1 VALRTVGGGGE
12 ADLDLRAI
20 TDEQDI
26 VELEEPD
33 PSPEHGPSD
42 QSGTLL
48 ESERREAP
56 NGPRSSPAPPE
67 RTVAQESHGNGGLAA
82 QSDEEFDRWASH
94 SARRLRVGV
103 PRHDSPAGTAHLP
116 GEPESRRRKSRKPAT
131 VAGGGSPRS
140 RRSAKSHAA
149 ETPWRSLQSGRAR
162 RAVVVVVLSLVA
174 VSAAAIILD
183 GGGRRTRHPK
193 QPLIAHSGV
202 DTSASAL
209 ELWTPKRLLSEAAAR
224 ARASDHQAQHRNGRA
239 GVRRRQAHTATVSV
253 SRSTVSNGSAGSSPH
268 ASPAQT
274 HTPTAQPITSSTAP
288 SSTSSGSSAARQ
300 ASGAQPPFGSNGTL
314 GPGSSPQS

>member
-12 ADLDLRAI
+12 ADLDMRAI

-26 VELEEPD
+26 VELQEPD
-33 PSPEHGPSD
+33 PTPENGASD

-67 RTVAQESHGNGGLAA
+67 RTVAHESHANGGLAA

-131 VAGGGSPRS
+131 VAGGASPRS
-140 RRSAKSHAA
+140 RRTAKSRVA
-149 ETPWRSLQSGRAR
+149 ETRWRSLQLGRAR
-162 RAVVVVVLSLVA
+162 RAVVVVTLSLVA
-174 VSAAAIILD
+174 VSAAAIML
-183 GGGRRTRHPK
+183 GGVGGSGHPR
-193 QPLIAHSGV
+193 QPPIAHSGA
-202 DTSASAL
+202 DTSASAV
-209 ELWTPKRLLSEAAAR
+209 ELWTPKRLISEAAAR
-224 ARASDHQAQHRNGRA
+224 ARAPEHQARHSNRRP
-239 GVRRRQAHTATVSV
+239 GVRRSQAHSATVSV

-268 ASPAQT
+268 ASPVHTPAQT
-274 HTPTAQPITSSTAP
+274 SEPITSSTAA
-288 SSTSSGSSAARQ
+288 SSTSSGGSAAHQ
-300 ASGAQPPFGSNGTL
+300 ASRAQPAFGSDGTL

>member
-1 VALRTVGGGGE
+1 VALRTVGGGSE
-12 ADLDLRAI
+12 ADLDMRAI

-26 VELEEPD
+26 VELQEPD
-33 PSPEHGPSD
+33 PTPENGASN

-48 ESERREAP
+48 ESEGRDAS
-56 NGPRSSPAPPE
+56 NGPRSSPAAPE
-67 RTVAQESHGNGGLAA
+67 RTVGQESHGNGGLAA
-82 QSDEEFDRWASH
+82 QSDEEFDRWASR

-116 GEPESRRRKSRKPAT
+116 GEPQSRRRKSRQPAA

-140 RRSAKSHAA
+140 RRTANSHAA
-149 ETPWRSLQSGRAR
+149 ETPWRSRQLGRAR

-183 GGGRRTRHPK
+183 GGDRRFGHPK
-193 QPLIAHSGV
+193 QPLIAHSGA

-209 ELWTPKRLLSEAAAR
+209 ELWTPKRLMSEAAAR
-224 ARASDHQAQHRNGRA
+224 ARASDHQAPHHNRRA
-239 GVRRRQAHTATVSV
+239 DVRRRQAHSATASV
-253 SRSTVSNGSAGSSPH
+253 SRSTVSSGSAASSPH
-268 ASPAQT
+268 VARVQ
-274 HTPTAQPITSSTAP
+274 TPTRTSEPITSSTARG
-288 SSTSSGSSAARQ
+288 STSSGGSAAHQ
-300 ASGAQPPFGSNGTL
+300 TSGPQPAFGSSGTL